1 MTGWGFAARVAGL
14 VVVSAIGAAAPLRA
28 QTLPSEPIVFDDGLV
43 TVSGDVSASLAPRDP
58 GFFNYTDYEH
68 SALRLLRIDA
78 SAMLK
83 PNDHFAFLGELR
95 SENGSGPLPYAF
107 YVRIR
112 PWVHHT
118 FDIQAGRIPP
128 TFGAFARRT
137 YASDNFLIGYPLAYQ
152 YLTSLRPD
160 SLPASVDD
168 LLKMRG
174 RGWLSSFSVGNTTP
188 DHGVPLASVFRWDT
202 GVQLH
207 TANNLVDATAAVTV
221 GTISNPL
228 FKEDNAGPQI
238 AGRVALHPATG
249 LIIGGSA
256 SSGPFVTTTAA
267 RGAVG
272 DGHDGDFRQTA
283 FGADVEYSRDYY
295 IVRFETILS
304 RWTLPAVR
312 APFINGPLSA
322 LGSSLEGR
330 YKIAPGLYA
339 AARLDHLGFSEVTGT
354 TIRTTWDAPVTR
366 LEVGG
371 GYSLQRNLLLKFS
384 FQHNTRDTVRFSPSL
399 NIPAV
404 QLVFW
409 F

>member
-1 MTGWGFAARVAGL
+1 MTVWGFAARIAGL
-14 VVVSAIGAAAPLRA
+14 VVVSAIGADAPLRA
-28 QTLPSEPIVFDDGLV
+28 QTLPSGPIVIDDGLL
-43 TVSGDVSASLAPRDP
+43 TVSGDVSGSIAPRDP

-68 SALRLLRIDA
+68 SALRLLRIEG

-83 PNDHFAFLGELR
+83 PNDHVALLGEVR
-95 SENGSGPLPYAF
+95 SENGDAPLPYAL
-107 YVRIR
+107 YIRIR
-112 PWVHHT
+112 PWLHHD

-152 YLTSLRPD
+152 YLTTLRPD
-160 SLPASVDD
+160 SVPASVDD
-168 LLKMRG
+168 LLRVRG
-174 RGWLSSFSVGNTTP
+174 RGWLSSFPIGNTRP
-188 DHGVPLASVFRWDT
+188 DRGVPLASVFRWDT
-202 GVQLH
+202 GVQVH
-207 TANNLVDATAAVTV
+207 AANDFVDAAAAVTV

-228 FKEDNAGPQI
+228 FKEDNAGRQL

-249 LIIGGSA
+249 LIVGASA
-256 SSGPFVTTTAA
+256 STGPFVTTTAA

-283 FGADVEYSRDYY
+283 WGADVEYSRDYY

-304 RWTLPAVR
+304 RWTLPEVR
-312 APFINGPLSA
+312 APFLDGPLSA
-322 LGSSLEGR
+322 LGTSLEGR
-330 YKIAPGLYA
+330 YKIAPGLYV
-339 AARLDHLGFSEVTGT
+339 AARLDHLGFSEVTGS

-366 LEVGG
+366 VEIGG
-371 GYSLQRNLLLKFS
+371 GYSLQRNLILKVS
-384 FQHNTRDTVRFSPSL
+384 FQHNTRDTVRSPIL
-399 NIPAV
+399 NIPAA